1 MKKKLPWFRIAFA
14 VALVAAV
21 VLTVVAA
28 GRDSEEFVE
37 QDPDFTVGLMETEG
51 FETVAENS
59 QYQLLTNSATAE
71 IAVACKSTGAVWY
84 SNPQDRHADEISN
97 GKYKNQLNCQ
107 LLIQYAN
114 SEKSIQSTNNYVA
127 CIKKGDYS
135 SEKIAD
141 GIRYE
146 FYFATEGFVIPV
158 EYVLGDD
165 GLRVSVVNEDIQQL
179 KQNSLLKYGLL
190 PYFGC
195 ASAGEKGYLVL
206 PDGSGAIMEYNAD
219 PVVAAKY
226 NEYYA
231 DVYGRD
237 PAYTL
242 KSVKNNTQTV
252 LVPTFGFCREQGGM
266 FAWVEEG
273 DALSSL
279 LAYPANMVTGYCNAY
294 FEATYR
300 GIDEALLQEMTAS
313 EKAVKVLSQKVVS
326 LPRYTVYYGFV
337 EQASPD
343 YAALAI
349 QVRHYMTERMELAPL
364 TDTDVPLYLELIG
377 SVAGTKSFLGIPY
390 EAQKALTD
398 YEEAADLIT
407 SLHEKG
413 VEHIALSYF
422 GWSDESPY
430 RQMNRKGNASGEL
443 GGAKKLE
450 ELLSLLNEKGDRV
463 FLTDDHIRLYRN
475 GNGLSLN
482 TDSARNLTGGI
493 MYGMLYQRSVYRKD
507 VDGPRWTYLKND
519 LLPETGAAFSKTMSR
534 WTISGVGVWGLGS
547 TLYSDNHKSVLQE
560 RTASDRQQGL
570 AYAQSALEA
579 LRGEGDLLVD
589 AAHAYAY
596 LYATD
601 VTSLPL
607 TSSRYTSFSADVPFL
622 PMLLHGYVSY
632 SSGAINLR
640 SDDETYF
647 LRAVEYGALPLYAF
661 ADTSEESL
669 LKTELSWLTS
679 PDANAWMDILVE
691 RQEAVQTV
699 FASVRNKAII
709 GHACV
714 DTDVYVTTYD
724 GGTRIAVNYRDEA
737 VQVDGVT
744 VPARSFVVL

>member
-1 MKKKLPWFRIAFA
+1 MKRKLPWVRMT
-14 VALVAAV
+14 LAV
-21 VLTVVAA
+21 VLVVAIVLMVIAA
-28 GRDSEEFVE
+28 GRGSEEFVE
-37 QDPDFTVGLMETEG
+37 QEPDFTAGLVETEG
-51 FETVAENS
+51 FEVVAENS
-59 QYQLLTNSATAE
+59 RYQLQTNSATAE
-71 IAVACKSTGAVWY
+71 IAVVCKQTGAVWY
-84 SNPQDRHADEISN
+84 SNPQDRDADEISN

-114 SEKSIQSTNNYVA
+114 NEKSIQSTNNYVGSV
-127 CIKKGDYS
+127 KKGDYS
-135 SEKIAD
+135 SEKIAG

-165 GLRVSVVNEDIQQL
+165 GLRASVVNEDIQQL
-179 KQNSLLKYGLL
+179 KRNSLLKYGLL

-195 ASAGEKGYLVL
+195 ASAGESGYLVL
-206 PDGSGAIMEYNAD
+206 PDGSGAIMEYKAD
-219 PVVAAKY
+219 PTVAVKY
-226 NEYYA
+226 KEYYA

-252 LVPTFGFCREQGGM
+252 LVPTFGFCREQGGV
-266 FAWVEEG
+266 FAWVEQG
-273 DALSSL
+273 DALSSV

-313 EKAVKVLSQKVVS
+313 EKAVKVLSQTAVS

-337 EQASPD
+337 EQTSPD
-343 YAALAI
+343 YAVLAS
-349 QVRHYMTERMELAPL
+349 QVRQYMTERMALTPLA
-364 TDTDVPLYLELIG
+364 DTDVPLYLELIG

-390 EAQKALTD
+390 ETQKALTD
-398 YEEAADLIT
+398 YDEAAALIDA
-407 SLHEKG
+407 LHENG
-413 VEHIALSYF
+413 VDHIVLSYL
-422 GWSDESPY
+422 GWSSEEPY
-430 RQMNRKGNASGEL
+430 RQMNMKGNASGEL
-443 GGAKKLE
+443 GGTKKLE
-450 ELLSLLNEKGDRV
+450 ALLSLLAEKGDRV
-463 FLTDDHIRLYRN
+463 FLTDDRVRLYES

-507 VDGPRWTYLKND
+507 VDGPRWAYVKNN
-519 LLPETGAAFSKTMSR
+519 LLPETGAAFAKAMSH
-534 WTISGVGVWGLGS
+534 WAISGVGVWGLGS

-560 RTASDRQQGL
+560 RNASDRQQAV
-570 AYAQSALEA
+570 AYVQSALEV

-596 LYATD
+596 PYATD

-607 TSSRYTSFSADVPFL
+607 TSSRYTSFTADVPFL

-647 LRAVEYGALPLYAF
+647 LRAVEYGAMPLYTF
-661 ADTSEESL
+661 ADTSEEAL
-669 LKTELSWLTS
+669 VETELSWLTS
-679 PDANAWMDILVE
+679 PDAGAWIDILAKRQAAVE
-691 RQEAVQTV
+691 EI
-699 FASVRNKAII
+699 FASVYNKPIV
-709 GHACV
+709 GHVCA
-714 DTDVYVTTYD
+714 DTEVYVTTYE
-724 GGTRIAVNYRDEA
+724 GGVRIAVNYREEA

-744 VPARSFVVL
+744 VPARGFAVL

>member
-1 MKKKLPWFRIAFA
+1 MKKKLPWFRMALA
-14 VALVAAV
+14 VVLVAAIVAV
-21 VLTVVAA
+21 VLVA
-28 GRDSEEFVE
+28 GRETEEFVE
-37 QDPDFTVGLMETEG
+37 KDPDFTAGLVQTEG
-51 FETVAENS
+51 FEAVAENS
-59 QYQLLTNSATAE
+59 RYQLLTNSATAE

-84 SNPQDRHADEISN
+84 SNPQDRDADEISN

-114 SEKSIQSTNNYVA
+114 KDKSIQSANNYVA
-127 CIKKGDYS
+127 SVKKGDYS
-135 SEKIAD
+135 SERIAN

-158 EYVLGDD
+158 EYVLSDD

-179 KQNSLLKYGLL
+179 KRNTLLKYGLL

-195 ASAGEKGYLVL
+195 AAAGETGYLVL
-206 PDGSGAIMEYNAD
+206 PDGSGAIMEYDID
-219 PVVAAKY
+219 PAVAVKY
-226 NEYYA
+226 KEYYA
-231 DVYGRD
+231 DVYDRD

-242 KSVKNNTQTV
+242 KAVKNSTQTV
-252 LVPTFGFCREQGGM
+252 LVPTFGFCREQGGV
-266 FAWVEEG
+266 FAWVEQGE
-273 DALSSL
+273 ALSSL

-313 EKAVKVLSQKVVS
+313 EKAVKVLSQTAVS

-337 EQASPD
+337 EQTSPD
-343 YAALAI
+343 YAALAT
-349 QVRHYMTERMELAPL
+349 QVRAYMTDRMALKPLA
-364 TDTDVPLYLELIG
+364 DTNVSLYLELIG

-390 EAQKALTD
+390 ETQKALTD
-398 YEEAADLIT
+398 YEEAATLIT
-407 SLHEKG
+407 ALHEKG
-413 VEHIALSYF
+413 VDHIVLSYL

-430 RQMNRKGNASGEL
+430 RQMNVKGNASGEL

-450 ELLSLLNEKGDRV
+450 ALLSLLKENGDRV
-463 FLTDDHIRLYRN
+463 FLTDDRVRLYES

-482 TDSARNLTGGI
+482 TDTARNLTGGI

-507 VDGPRWTYLKND
+507 VNGPRWTYLKNN
-519 LLPETGAAFSKTMSR
+519 LLPETGAAFAEAMSR
-534 WTISGVGVWGLGS
+534 WDISGIGVWGLGS
-547 TLYSDNHKSVLQE
+547 VLYSDNHKSVLQK
-560 RTASDRQQGL
+560 RNASDRQQ
-570 AYAQSALEA
+570 AVTYAQAALEA
-579 LRGEGDLLVD
+579 LRGERELLVD
-589 AAHAYAY
+589 AAQAYAY
-596 LYATD
+596 PYATD

-607 TSSRYTSFSADVPFL
+607 TSSRYTSFTVDVPFL

-632 SSGAINLR
+632 SSEAINLR

-647 LRAVEYGALPLYAF
+647 LRAVEYGALPLYTF

-679 PDANAWMDILVE
+679 PDATAWVDILAD
-691 RQEAVQTV
+691 RQEAVQAV
-699 FASVRNKAII
+699 FASVRGKAIV

-724 GGTRIAVNYRDEA
+724 GGTRIAVNYREEA

-744 VPARSFVVL
+744 VPARSFATL

>member
-1 MKKKLPWFRIAFA
+1 MKKKLPWFRMALAA
-14 VALVAAV
+14 VLVVAV
-21 VLTVVAA
+21 VLTVMAA
-28 GRDSEEFVE
+28 GRGSEEFVE
-37 QDPDFTVGLMETEG
+37 KEPELTAGLVETEG

-59 QYQLLTNSATAE
+59 RYQLQTNSATAE
-71 IAVACKSTGAVWY
+71 IAVVCKQTGAVWY
-84 SNPQDRHADEISN
+84 SNPPDREADEISN
-97 GKYKNQLNCQ
+97 GKYKNQMNCQ

-114 SEKSIQSTNNYVA
+114 NEKSIQSTNNFVA
-127 CIKKGDYS
+127 SVKKGDYA
-135 SEKIAD
+135 SEKIEG

-146 FYFATEGFVIPV
+146 FYFSTEGFVIPV
-158 EYVLGDD
+158 EYVLGED

-179 KQNSLLKYGLL
+179 KRNSLLKYGVL

-195 ASAGEKGYLVL
+195 ASAGEEGYLVL
-206 PDGSGAIMEYNAD
+206 PDGSGAIMEYKAD
-219 PVVAAKY
+219 PKTAAKY
-226 NEYYA
+226 SEYYA

-252 LVPTFGFCREQGGM
+252 LVPTFGFCREQGGV
-266 FAWVEEG
+266 FAWVEQG

-294 FEATYR
+294 FEGTYR

-313 EKAVKVLSQKVVS
+313 EKTVKVLSQTAVS

-343 YAALAI
+343 YATLAT
-349 QVRHYMTERMELAPL
+349 QVREYMTKRQKLSPL
-364 TDTDVPLYLELIG
+364 TDTQVPLYLELVG
-377 SVAGTKSFLGIPY
+377 SVAGIKSFLGIPY

-407 SLHEKG
+407 TLHEKG
-413 VEHIALSYF
+413 VEQIVLSYL
-422 GWSDESPY
+422 GWSNETPY
-430 RQMNRKGNASGEL
+430 RQMNTKGKASNEL
-443 GGAKKLE
+443 GGTKKLE
-450 ELLSLLNEKGDRV
+450 ELLSLLNQNGDRV
-463 FLTDDHIRLYRN
+463 FLTDDRVRLYQS

-507 VDGPRWTYLKND
+507 IDGLQWGYLKND
-519 LLPETGAAFSKTMSR
+519 LLPEAGTDFAEAMSR
-534 WTISGVGVWGLGS
+534 WDINGVGVWGLGS
-547 TLYSDNHKSVLQE
+547 TLYSDNHKSVLQK
-560 RTASDRQQGL
+560 RTASDRQQAL

-579 LRGEGDLLVD
+579 LRGEGELLVD

-596 LYATD
+596 PYATD
-601 VTSLPL
+601 ITSLPL
-607 TSSRYTSFSADVPFL
+607 TSSRYTSFTADVPFL

-647 LRAVEYGALPLYAF
+647 LRAVEYGALPLYTF

-669 LKTELSWLTS
+669 LDTELSWLTS
-679 PDANAWMDILVE
+679 PDASAWLDILAT
-691 RQEAVQTV
+691 RQ
-699 FASVRNKAII
+699 ASVQEICASVQGKAIV
-709 GHACV
+709 GHTCV
-714 DTDVYVTTYD
+714 ETDVYVTTYE
-724 GGTRIAVNYRDEA
+724 GGIRIAVNYREQA
-737 VQVDGVT
+737 VEVDGVT
-744 VPARSFVVL
+744 VPARSFVTL